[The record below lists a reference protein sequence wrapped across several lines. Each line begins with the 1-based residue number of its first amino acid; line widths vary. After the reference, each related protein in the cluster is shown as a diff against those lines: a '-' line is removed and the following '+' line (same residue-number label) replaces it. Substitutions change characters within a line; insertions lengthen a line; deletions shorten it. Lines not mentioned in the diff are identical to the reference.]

1 MPHCFTMATITISEE
16 QWSRVLQDV
25 ERLVE
30 DVATLVDQ
38 DEIARQR
45 RSDIEKRPSLG
56 KSERELD
63 DYLRKRGV
71 KVN

>member
-1 MPHCFTMATITISEE
+1 MTTITISEE
-16 QWSRVLQDV
+16 LWSRVIEDV

-30 DVATLVDQ
+30 DVSALVDQ

-45 RSDIEKRPSLG
+45 RLDLEENPSLG

-63 DYLRKRGV
+63 EYLRKRSVGV
-71 KVN
+71 A